1 MAPIRR
7 RWFHRPGMRTVS
19 NQSIDGLHRGFESSS
34 SFYKIN
40 KDFLKITA
48 TGLTLIIALGI
59 FAYYNVP
66 LSLPLKPTVDVVLLA
81 FEKGRGLETFS
92 EVDKDATID
101 RQDLVQDLL
110 LILRPKESKSYAVIV
125 GENGTGKSTAVRK
138 ALSALE
144 QPKGAVYFNCPEAAD
159 EFFIALAQLI
169 VFSEQ
174 VDVKGGIRRIIESTT
189 KEKKDPDP
197 KDQPLATFKTLRQ
210 PVMDAAAKF
219 KSKHE
224 RPMVLV
230 IDSADILAKQNP
242 AFLNIL
248 QDFAKLCADIG
259 NLRIVFISSDGSALP
274 LLMARSSWSRA
285 DEPYEIGEIP
295 DDLAVEYLKKKG
307 VREDQAK
314 LAVANLTG
322 GLFGELNKFVTGSAK
337 GKTYEQIAKQRDRA
351 LRERLL
357 DSKIHHNH
365 ALFRHLAKHKSVGTD
380 EARDLG
386 MEKAQLD
393 LLLKNNILAAHP
405 DKTYTFHGRHT
416 AMWFSRE
423 VKKCEAIAEQRENEK
438 KKAAWWPGW

>member
-7 RWFHRPGMRTVS
+7 RWFHRPVMRTVS

-40 KDFLKITA
+40 KDFLKIAA
-48 TGLTLIIALGI
+48 TGLTVITSLGI
-59 FAYYNVP
+59 FTYYNVP
-66 LSLPLKPTVDVVLLA
+66 LSLPLESEVDVVLLA
-81 FEKGRGLETFS
+81 FEEGRGLETFS

-110 LILRPKESKSYAVIV
+110 LILRPKVSKSYAVVV

-159 EFFIALAQLI
+159 EFSIALAQLI
-169 VFSEQ
+169 TFREQ
-174 VDVKGGIRRIIESTT
+174 VDVKGGFRRRIEFTT
-189 KEKKDPDP
+189 KEDKDPDP

-337 GKTYEQIAKQRDRA
+337 GKTYEQIAEQRDRA
-351 LRERLL
+351 LRGRLIVL
-357 DSKIHHNH
+357 KVAPNH
-365 ALFRHLAKHKSVGTD
+365 ALFRQLVKHANIGTD
-380 EARDLG
+380 DALGLG

-393 LLLKNNILAAHP
+393 LLLKNNRLAVHP
-405 DKTYTFHGRHT
+405 NDTDTLHDRHT
-416 AMWFSRE
+416 ATWFSRE
-423 VKKCEAIAEQRENEK
+423 V

>member
-7 RWFHRPGMRTVS
+7 RWLHRPGMRMARNKST
-19 NQSIDGLHRGFESSS
+19 DAWHRGFESSS

-110 LILRPKESKSYAVIV
+110 LILRPKVSKSYAVVV

-159 EFFIALAQLI
+159 EFSIALAQLI
-169 VFSEQ
+169 TFREH
-174 VDVKGGIRRIIESTT
+174 VDVKGGFRRRIEFTT
-189 KEKKDPDP
+189 KEEKDPDP

-259 NLRIVFISSDGSALP
+259 NLLRLVFISSDGSALP

-285 DEPYEIGEIP
+285 DKPPFEIGEIP

-322 GLFGELNKFVTGSAK
+322 GLFASLNDFASASAK
-337 GKTYEQIAKQRDRA
+337 GMTYEQLAEQRDTG
-351 LRERLL
+351 LRQRLL
-357 DSKIHHNH
+357 VLKIVFTH
-365 ALFRHLAKHKSVGTD
+365 ALFQQLVKHKSVRMD
-380 EARDLG
+380 EPLDLG
-386 MEKAQLD
+386 MEQAQLD
-393 LLLKNNILAAHP
+393 LLLKNNILSAHP
-405 DKTYTFHGRHT
+405 DKTYTFHDRHT
-416 AMWFSRE
+416 AIWFSRE
-423 VKKCEAIAEQRENEK
+423 VKKCQVK
-438 KKAAWWPGW
+438 KGAWWSGW